1 MPKFLVTVVVDTYI
15 EYDISMNLLKS
26 QNHHRTY
33 VFGMH
38 QLEFAQIRN
47 NAKFYY

>member
-26 QNHHRTY
+26 QNHHLTY

-38 QLEFAQIRN
+38 HN
-47 NAKFYY
+47 D